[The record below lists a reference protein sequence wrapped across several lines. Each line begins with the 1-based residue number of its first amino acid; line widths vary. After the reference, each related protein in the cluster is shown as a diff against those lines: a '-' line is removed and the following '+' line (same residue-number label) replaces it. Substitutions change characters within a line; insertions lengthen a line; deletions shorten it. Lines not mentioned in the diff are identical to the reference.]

1 MVYFYMWAYVIFR
14 YLWQHLLP
22 FLVVQRLWRFST
34 MFSPWT
40 KVPGL
45 LGKRTIDEESPKP
58 TCCETGIS
66 KKKHTNGSALSP
78 PKNPAPSV
86 PPLPSSALL
95 SPKMLWAS
103 ESWNN
108 VGQIWW
114 IRCLAM
120 VESPHFFPLRLGT
133 PPPKCWEPFWLFC
146 HKTCRTSIKW
156 LSTKYSQNSEISC
169 LSS

>member
-1 MVYFYMWAYVIFR
+1 MSYSDTFDNICYHF
-14 YLWQHLLP
+14 LLYNDCGG
-22 FLVVQRLWRFST
+22 FQRS
-34 MFSPWT
+34 FSPWT

-78 PKNPAPSV
+78 KKNPAPSV

-133 PPPKCWEPFWLFC
+133 PPPQNVESHFGYFVTRLVDL
-146 HKTCRTSIKW
+146 RTSIKW
-156 LSTKYSQNSEISC
+156 LSTKHSQNSEISC